1 MGWTSFERLL
11 QDLIFG
17 LRILRRNPGFTAV
30 AVITLA
36 LGIGANT
43 AIFSVVNGLLI
54 RSLPFPNAKQLVWVT
69 NFGTGS
75 GPSAVTSRAFTFRD
89 LRLYNRSFSDMA
101 GYNAFFQYNAYNL
114 TGSGEPERLSGL
126 DVTETFF
133 PLLGV
138 QPALGRLF
146 LPEECQRGGRR
157 VAVLSNSFW
166 RARFGANPQV
176 LGQTLSINGAPLVI
190 VGVLPATF
198 DFGSIFVPG
207 AKADI
212 FIPYYIDQTTDRDG
226 NEVAIVGRL
235 KPGVSI
241 SVAQAD
247 MSAIAVE
254 IAKRLGPRYT
264 PPGARCQFLEEYVT
278 GSLRR
283 PLIVLACAVGFVLLI
298 ACANLSN
305 LLLARASVR
314 RREIALRL
322 AVGASRF
329 RLIRQ
334 MVTESVILSL
344 FGGLLGLPLAFL
356 GTRVLAGLRRT
367 SIPLLGQIQIDPR
380 VFAFTLLLSVL
391 TGMLFGLMPAF
402 AASRSNVNDAL
413 KEGTAGAGGA
423 IHRNWT
429 RSALIVSEIA
439 LSLVL
444 LGGAGLLTR
453 SFLRLLETDLGFRP
467 HHVAIVRVD
476 PVMRNERQLIA
487 FLDRVTDA
495 VRAIPGVEAAGITD
509 AVPLDR
515 DRSWGA
521 ALLGQSGAPGTFV
534 PAFVRVIG
542 SGYFS
547 ALQIPVLE
555 GRAFDNHDI
564 AGAPKTVIINE
575 SLARTLFPGQSSLD
589 REIFAGG
596 KRRVIGVVRD
606 VKHSALDQEAGNEF
620 YISYAQGGIEGA
632 DLVVRTFLD
641 PETLAT
647 ALRKTIWSFAP
658 NQPLAGF
665 RTVDQL
671 VETAASPR
679 RFTML
684 LLSIFAGLALLL
696 AAVGIYGVIAY
707 SVGQRTRE
715 LGIRMALGAS
725 PGMLERQVVKESLLL
740 SAAGAFVGLVG
751 LAGLSRY
758 IASLLFGT
766 SPADP
771 LVFTAATIILICV
784 ASFAAWIPARR
795 AARIDP
801 VSALRFE

>member
-1 MGWTSFERLL
+1 MAMW
-11 QDLIFG
+11 QDLSFG
-17 LRILRRNPGFTAV
+17 LRILRRNPGFTTV
-30 AVITLA
+30 ALITLA

-54 RSLPFPNAKQLVWVT
+54 RSLPFPNARQVVWIT
-69 NFGTGS
+69 NSDGRG

-89 LRLYNRSFSDMA
+89 LKLYNHSFSDMA

-114 TGSGEPERLSGL
+114 TGGGEPERLSGV

-133 PLLGV
+133 SLLGV
-138 QPALGRLF
+138 QPTLGRLF
-146 LPEECQRGGRR
+146 LSEECQRGGRR

-166 RARFGANPQV
+166 KARFGGNPQI
-176 LGQTLSINGAPLVI
+176 LGQTLAINGEPRVI

-207 AKADI
+207 ATADI
-212 FIPYYIDQTTDRDG
+212 FIPYYIDKETDGEG

-235 KPGVSI
+235 KPGVGI
-241 SVAQAD
+241 PAAQQEMTVLA
-247 MSAIAVE
+247 AQIA
-254 IAKRLGPRYT
+254 RGLGPRFS
-264 PPGARCQFLEEYVT
+264 PPGAHVRSLEDYVT
-278 GSLRR
+278 GNLRR

-305 LLLARASVR
+305 LLLVRASVR

-322 AVGASRF
+322 AIGAGRF

-334 MVTESVILSL
+334 MVTESVILAV

-356 GTRVLAGLRRT
+356 GTHMLAGLRRT
-367 SIPLLGQIQIDPR
+367 SIPLLGQIQIDLR
-380 VFAFTLLLSVL
+380 VFLFTLILAVL
-391 TGMLFGLMPAF
+391 TGIVFSLMPAF
-402 AASRSNVNDAL
+402 AASSSDVSHAL
-413 KEGTAGAGGA
+413 KEGSAGAGGS

-429 RSALIVSEIA
+429 RSILIVSEIA
-439 LSLVL
+439 LSLIL
-444 LGGAGLLTR
+444 LGGAGLMTR
-453 SFLRLLETDLGFRP
+453 SFLRLLQTDLGFRP

-521 ALLGQSGAPGTFV
+521 AVPGQNDVAGRFV

-547 ALQIPVLE
+547 ALQIPLLE
-555 GRAFDNHDI
+555 GRTFDNHDI
-564 AGAPKTVIINE
+564 AGAPKTVIINQ
-575 SLARTLFPGQSSLD
+575 SLARTLFPGRSALD
-589 REIFAGG
+589 HEIFAGG
-596 KRRVIGVVRD
+596 KRRVIGIAGD

-620 YISYAQGGIEGA
+620 YIPYAQGGIEGA
-632 DLVVRTFLD
+632 DLVVRTSLE

-658 NQPLAGF
+658 NQPLREF

-684 LLSIFAGLALLL
+684 LLGIFAGLALVL

-715 LGIRMALGAS
+715 MGIRMALGAN
-725 PGMLERQVVKESLLL
+725 PGMLERQVLKEALLL
-740 SAAGAFVGLVG
+740 AAAGALLGLVG
-751 LAGLSRY
+751 LAGLSRF

-771 LVFTAATIILICV
+771 IVFTAATALLVCV
-784 ASFAAWIPARR
+784 ASLAAWIPARR

>member
-1 MGWTSFERLL
+1 MPTWLQRLL
-11 QDLIFG
+11 QDLTFG
-17 LRILRRNPGFTAV
+17 LRILRHNPGFTAV

-54 RSLPFPNAKQLVWVT
+54 RSLPFPEAKRLVWIT
-69 NFGTGS
+69 NSDGRG
-75 GPSAVTSRAFTFRD
+75 GPSGVTSRAFTFRD
-89 LRLYNRSFSDMA
+89 LRLDNRSFSDMA

-114 TGSGEPERLSGL
+114 TGAGDPERLSGV

-133 PLLGV
+133 SLLGV
-138 QPALGRLF
+138 RPALGRLF
-146 LPEECQRGGRR
+146 LPDECQRGGRR
-157 VAVLSNSFW
+157 LVILSNAFW
-166 RARFGANPQV
+166 KARFAANPQV
-176 LGQTLSINGAPLVI
+176 PGQTLTINGEPRVI
-190 VGVLPATF
+190 AGVLPATF

-212 FIPYYIDQTTDRDG
+212 FLPYYIDKQTDNEG
-226 NEVAIVGRL
+226 NEVAIIGRL
-235 KPGVSI
+235 KPGVSL
-241 SVAQAD
+241 SAAQSD
-247 MSAIAVE
+247 MTALATGIG
-254 IAKRLGPRYT
+254 KRLGPRFS
-264 PPGARCQFLEEYVT
+264 PPGAHCRLLEDYVT
-278 GSLRR
+278 GALRR

-305 LLLARASVR
+305 LLLARASAR

-322 AVGASRF
+322 ALGASRF

-344 FGGLLGLPLAFL
+344 GGGLLGLPLAFA

-367 SIPLLGQIQIDPR
+367 SIPMLGQIQIDPR
-380 VFAFTLLLSVL
+380 VFLFTLVLSVV

-402 AASRSNVNDAL
+402 SASRSDVNESL
-413 KEGTAGAGGA
+413 KEGTAGAGGSN
-423 IHRNWT
+423 HGTWT

-439 LSLVL
+439 LSLIL
-444 LGGAGLLTR
+444 LGGAGLMTR
-453 SFLRLLETDLGFRP
+453 SFIRLLQTDLGFRP
-467 HHVAIVRVD
+467 DHVAIVRVD
-476 PVMRNERQLIA
+476 PVMRSERQLIA

-521 ALLGQSGAPGTFV
+521 AVPGQNDAPGAFV

-542 SGYFS
+542 PGYFS
-547 ALQIPVLE
+547 AMKIPLLE
-555 GRAFDNHDI
+555 GRAFDNRDT
-564 AGAPKTVIINE
+564 AGAPKTVVINE
-575 SLARTLFPGQSSLD
+575 SLARTLFPGQSPLD

-596 KRRVIGVVRD
+596 KRRIAGVVRD
-606 VKHSALDQEAGNEF
+606 VKHSALDQESGNEF
-620 YISYAQGGIEGA
+620 YIPYAQGGIEGA
-632 DLVVRTFLD
+632 DLVVRTSLE
-641 PETLAT
+641 PETLAAT
-647 ALRKTIWSFAP
+647 VRKTIWSFAP
-658 NQPLAGF
+658 NQPLTGF
-665 RTVDQL
+665 RTADQL

-684 LLSIFAGLALLL
+684 LLGIFAGLALLL

-715 LGIRMALGAS
+715 MGIRMALGAN
-725 PGMLERQVVKESLLL
+725 PGMLERQIVKEALLL
-740 SAAGAFVGLVG
+740 SLTGALIGIAG

-766 SPADP
+766 SAADP
-771 LVFTAATIILICV
+771 LVFTAAAVVLIGV
-784 ASFAAWIPARR
+784 AAFAAWIPARH